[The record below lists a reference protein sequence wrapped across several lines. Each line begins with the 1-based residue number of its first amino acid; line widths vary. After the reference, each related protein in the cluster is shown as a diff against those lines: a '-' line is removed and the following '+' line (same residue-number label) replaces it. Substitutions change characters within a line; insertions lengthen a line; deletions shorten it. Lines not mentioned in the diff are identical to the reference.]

1 MAFGIGRKLKHAWN
15 KHKRDLIG
23 ITTFGTSEVGR
34 ELSGYN
40 QMKQMEQ
47 MADAQ
52 ARVQREQLE
61 LAKQEAGAQVQQTN
75 AGTQEALAK
84 VLRKKS
90 ALVKASPT
98 LGQNRGRETLG

>member
-15 KHKRDLIG
+15 KHKRDLVG
-23 ITTFGTSEVGR
+23 ITTFGASEVGR

-84 VLRKKS
+84 VLAKRT
-90 ALVKASPT
+90 ALQRT
-98 LGQNRGRETLG
+98 IRTGGQQRLGD